1 MGKWTFALGENVSAN
16 VVTEDQTVPKM
27 ADAMVET
34 AKQLQGIT
42 EASDREKSVV
52 AKAANELLAMAAY
65 LREPPTSTG
74 QQTLEIHYPD
84 ANPQAVF
91 LPFTKALQT
100 QMAASVRA
108 LGKDTN
114 KPAAAKPVAIGQVTV
129 EREGRAVPVVTPPV
143 VAAAS
148 VKPGVPKTSRPA
160 VRPATTHDLLHKL
173 GNKSVKRI
181 PHDVWLKNPVAQAIG
196 GVSTR
201 PTIAG
206 RHSPKNKIRKMNGSF
221 WLKAAVPNVVTQG
234 VKRPGVGIV
243 QPVIAPATPPAM
255 HAEPHLETEVIEH
268 GHVEHAEVIHE

>member
-16 VVTEDQTVPKM
+16 VVTEGETVPKM

-42 EASDREKSVV
+42 EASDREKSIV
-52 AKAANELLAMAAY
+52 AKAADELLAMAVY
-65 LREPPTSTG
+65 LREPPTSMG
-74 QQTLEIHYPD
+74 KQTLEIHYPD

-114 KPAAAKPVAIGQVTV
+114 KPSVAKPVAIGQVTV

-143 VAAAS
+143 VAAA
-148 VKPGVPKTSRPA
+148 VKPKAPRPP
-160 VRPATTHDLLHKL
+160 VRPATTHDLRHKL

-181 PHDVWLKNPVAQAIG
+181 PHDIWLKNPVAQAIG

-221 WLKAAVPNVVTQG
+221 WLKNAVPNVVTQG

-268 GHVEHAEVIHE
+268 GHVEHASLRDG